1 MLVEFNRNKLY
12 EEVWKEPATKV
23 AKRYGVPY
31 ELFRK
36 NCIELKVPL
45 PSSGYWAQIK
55 FGKIVKVPPL
65 PNFTGE
71 DTISVE
77 YKKSSPTTVQ
87 RIEKPLTDFEQFCS
101 TLSVPLSLKNPHP
114 IVEATLISK
123 KSNRESIEY
132 NKRLVIKSSDEQ
144 NKRIL
149 LIMDTLFKSIERWG
163 AEIKHLGDK
172 SEVWFENEKLKIAI
186 REKTKRVE
194 HIKTQKEILDE
205 KNRGYSWAPSYDYL
219 FTGELILSL
228 ESSAASR
235 KEWKDTT
242 AVKIES
248 LIGEVLLRIFDTF
261 EKLKQRSEERKKM
274 EYEWHQAELERQR
287 VREMREYE
295 YKKVQELENLA
306 SDHKKAQEIRE
317 LIYRLKVH
325 SDQLDDITEI
335 ARINDYIIWA
345 ELKANWLDPLTAAV
359 DPILGQKH
367 TKWLKNI
374 SSK

>member
-1 MLVEFNRNKLY
+1 MLIEFNRNKLY

-23 AKRYGVPY
+23 AKTYGVPY
-31 ELFRK
+31 GFLRK
-36 NCIELKVPL
+36 TCEELKVPL
-45 PSSGYWAQIK
+45 PSSGHWSRVK
-55 FGKIVKVPPL
+55 FGKNVKVPPL

-71 DTISVE
+71 ETISVE
-77 YKKSSPTTVQ
+77 YKKPSPITVQ

-114 IVEATLISK
+114 IIEATLMFK
-123 KSNRESIEY
+123 KSKREGIEY
-132 NKRLVIKSSDEQ
+132 SKRLVIKSSDEQ
-144 NKRIL
+144 KKRIL

-163 AEIKHLGDK
+163 AEIKHLGNK
-172 SEVWFENEKLKIAI
+172 SEVWFKDEKFKIAI
-186 REKTKRVE
+186 REKTKRVK
-194 HIKTQKEILDE
+194 HIKTAKELLDE
-205 KNRGYSWAPSYDYL
+205 KIGRYSWAPSYDYP
-219 FTGELILSL
+219 FTGELILTL
-228 ESSAASR
+228 ESAYP
-235 KEWKDTT
+235 KEWKDTSV
-242 AVKIES
+242 VKIES
-248 LIGEVLLRIFDTF
+248 LLGEVVLRIFDTF
-261 EKLKQRSEERKKM
+261 EKLKLRSEERKKM
-274 EYEWHQAELERQR
+274 EYEWRQAELERQR

-317 LIYRLKVH
+317 FIHRLKVH

-335 ARINDYIIWA
+335 ARINDYIIWS

-367 TKWLKNI
+367 KWLKSI